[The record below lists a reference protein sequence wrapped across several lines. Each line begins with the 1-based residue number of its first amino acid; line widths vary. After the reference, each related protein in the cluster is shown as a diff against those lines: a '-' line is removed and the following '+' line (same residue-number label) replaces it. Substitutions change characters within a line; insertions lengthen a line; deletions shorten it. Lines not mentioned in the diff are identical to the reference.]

1 MIDPALVTVLQLC
14 LALLLLAA
22 AWHKLRDVC
31 AFRVALDGYGLLP
44 TPVTPYAAA
53 LTIGA
58 ELVLGVGLLLPDA
71 SRHAAAGSALL
82 LAVYTAA
89 IAINLWRGRTRIDC
103 GCAGPAGALPLSR
116 ALVMRNA
123 ALIAVSIVAVLP
135 PASRVLHAYDA
146 FLIAIATLTFAL
158 LYISAETA
166 MTNGAYGR
174 GAHP

>member
-1 MIDPALVTVLQLC
+1 
-14 LALLLLAA
+14 
-22 AWHKLRDVC
+22 
-31 AFRVALDGYGLLP
+31 
-44 TPVTPYAAA
+44 
-53 LTIGA
+53 
-58 ELVLGVGLLLPDA
+58 
-71 SRHAAAGSALL
+71 
-82 LAVYTAA
+82 
-89 IAINLWRGRTRIDC
+89 
-103 GCAGPAGALPLSR
+103 
-116 ALVMRNA
+116 MRNA